1 MSNAARNRFW
11 PRTLAAVALLA
22 LPLAAQKIS
31 PEQRTA
37 RYLDAVR
44 HQPSLLLAFVE
55 QMPKGG
61 DLHNHL
67 YGAIY
72 AESFIQWAAG
82 DGLCV
87 ERASLTLVRPPCDE
101 SAGKLPAAEALKDP
115 TLYAQLLDA
124 FSMRDWNAARD
135 SGHDHFFDS
144 FFKFDAVTS

>member
-1 MSNAARNRFW
+1 
-11 PRTLAAVALLA
+11 
-22 LPLAAQKIS
+22 
-31 PEQRTA
+31 
-37 RYLDAVR
+37 
-44 HQPSLLLAFVE
+44 
-55 QMPKGG
+55 
-61 DLHNHL
+61 NHR

-144 FFKFDAVTS
+144 FFKFDAVTSAHIGDMLAQATELSANDRLTYLELMFAPDNGQAIRLGGRVGWN